1 MPFLSTYSV
10 PVSDAIGNKKSVAAA
25 LRGSQAGGG
34 EPDVG
39 DGM

>member
-1 MPFLSTYSV
+1 MHFLSTYSV
-10 PVSDAIGNKKSVAAA
+10 PVSDDTGNKKSVVAA
-25 LRGSQAGGG
+25 LRGSQAGGE